1 MPVSRTNF
9 AWETLLELPGRG
21 PRHVALASALR
32 SAIRSGRVP
41 TGAALPPSRVLAPA
55 LGCSRWVVTQA
66 YAQLMTEGYLEG
78 RTGSATRV
86 RFSADDQPR
95 HDIPINLDK
104 SLMDLAPGTP
114 DLRFFPRR
122 QWADALAKATLTT
135 DLGYPPPAGQAELR
149 RVLAEYLARSR
160 GAATDASAVIIC
172 GGIRD
177 AVGRLCR
184 GLFAAGHREIA
195 VEDPGWGALRA
206 VAADAGL
213 RPRPVPV
220 DSDGL
225 RVAELPSPVRAVLLS
240 PAHQFPTGAVLSPER
255 RSALIDWARAVDG
268 VIVEDEYDSE
278 FRYDRKPVGCLQGLD
293 PARVVLVGSAHKTL
307 APAIG
312 VGWAVAPERWRPAL
326 ESDPSAAAIDQAAF
340 AAFVAAGRYDRHL
353 HRARQRYR
361 ARRDL
366 LIAELARQLPGC
378 ATQGVSAGLHVVCS
392 WPGLDERAVAAAA
405 RSAGVD
411 VMTLADYRVAP
422 GPPGLVL
429 GYGNISDAAIPR
441 AVRVL
446 AHAHRAQDGA
456 HRAQDGAH
464 PESDGAHPEQDG
476 AVGESDGALSDAAV
490 PRAARDRARVR
501 RESGSGSV

>member
-1 MPVSRTNF
+1 MPVSRTNL
-9 AWETLLELPGRG
+9 AWETLLELPARG

-41 TGAALPPSRVLAPA
+41 AGAALPPSRLLAPA

-66 YAQLMTEGYLEG
+66 YAQLATEGYVEG

-86 RFSADDQPR
+86 RYQGSQP
-95 HDIPINLDK
+95 PTVPMTPDK
-104 SLMDLAPGTP
+104 KPLDLAPGLP

-122 QWADALAKATLTT
+122 QWADALSAAAATA
-135 DLGYPPPAGQAELR
+135 DLGYPPPDGLPELR
-149 RVLAEYLARSR
+149 TVLAEYLNRSR
-160 GAATDASAVIIC
+160 GAAADPSSVVIC
-172 GGIRD
+172 NGIRD

-184 GLFAAGHREIA
+184 GLFAAGHRAIA

-213 RPRPVPV
+213 RPWPVPV

-240 PAHQFPTGAVLSPER
+240 PAHQFPTGAVLSPAR
-255 RSALIDWARAVDG
+255 RAALIDWARSVDG

-293 PARVVLVGSAHKTL
+293 PSRVVLVGSAHKTL
-307 APAIG
+307 APAVG
-312 VGWAVAPERWRPAL
+312 VGWAVAPPQWRTALATGAPA
-326 ESDPSAAAIDQAAF
+326 SPIDQAAF
-340 AAFVAAGRYDRHL
+340 AGFVAAGRYDRHL

-366 LIAELARQLPGC
+366 LIASLRESLPGC
-378 ATQGVSAGLHVVCS
+378 TTQGVAAGLHVVCS
-392 WPGLDERAVAAAA
+392 WPGLDEGALAAAA
-405 RSAGVD
+405 RSAGVA

-429 GYGNISDAAIPR
+429 GYGNI
-441 AVRVL
+441 
-446 AHAHRAQDGA
+446 G
-456 HRAQDGAH
+456 
-464 PESDGAHPEQDG
+464 
-476 AVGESDGALSDAAV
+476 DAAV
-490 PRAARDRARVR
+490 PRAVSVLARGH
-501 RESGSGSV
+501 RESGSGPA